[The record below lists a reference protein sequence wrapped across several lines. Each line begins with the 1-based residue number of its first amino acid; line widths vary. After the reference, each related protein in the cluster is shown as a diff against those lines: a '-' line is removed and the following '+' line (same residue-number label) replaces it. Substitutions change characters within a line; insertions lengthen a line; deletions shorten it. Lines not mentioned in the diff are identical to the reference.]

1 MNVSWELNQFDDT
14 GNLGRIHRRPE
25 PANPSFAVVPLI
37 GGCNVRF
44 EPLWIEDVVTC
55 LVNAPDANQLTGNA
69 IPLGG
74 SEYAT
79 FTEVIQTICQA
90 MSVHRLLV
98 PSPLTNDCPGYATV
112 KTPVLSHPPLT
123 SAALELF
130 GSDNA
135 TDMGAVDRNF
145 DFHRARSAI
154 TCALRADCVLADAA
168 HLVWS

>member
-37 GGCNVRF
+37 GSCNVRF
-44 EPLWIEDVVTC
+44 EPLWIEDFVTC
-55 LVNAPDANQLTGNA
+55 LVNAPDANQLTGKA

-98 PSPLTNDCPGYATV
+98 PLPLTITNDCPGLCHGEDAGSI
-112 KTPVLSHPPLT
+112 TPSVDLGCPR
-123 SAALELF
+123 
-130 GSDNA
+130 
-135 TDMGAVDRNF
+135 AVR
-145 DFHRARSAI
+145 
-154 TCALRADCVLADAA
+154 LR
-168 HLVWS
+168 